1 MDGSKTDTGALRAAI
16 VAVLPRLRRF
26 CQARAGNAD
35 DGDDLMQATV
45 ERALLRSHQFD
56 PATRLDSWMFRI
68 AQNIHI
74 DQIRGVRRRGAH
86 VSDEELI
93 ELPGD
98 DGRILVENRSDL
110 ALVLVVIEG
119 QGYRQAAD
127 TLGIPVGTVMSRL
140 ARARARIAEAMAKG
154 APVS

>member
-1 MDGSKTDTGALRAAI
+1 
-16 VAVLPRLRRF
+16 
-26 CQARAGNAD
+26 
-35 DGDDLMQATV
+35 MQATV

-110 ALVLVVIEG
+110 ALAQRALQQVPDDQRAVFLLVVIEG

-140 ARARARIAEAMAKG
+140 ARARTRIAEAMAKG